1 MYRPAVCFRL
11 SGHFHA
17 EKVETLSGEI
27 LRLRLLRLCVEQRF
41 GVVGKMGSIALIERL
56 WRTLKDALGLHLLR
70 PSAAEDLTATVELGL
85 LHYAHFRPNQG
96 IGGATPAEIF
106 FRRTPAHFSA
116 IPPPR
121 SRVGEGPMDL
131 PFLIDYLDAE
141 RLLPALVQRAARRKV
156 TPEKDIGRRVRAWR
170 DRSDRTPGLCA
181 PTPAAIPIA
190 PLQPSYAVLR
200 RTPTSTNGRRL
211 LSAYPD
217 DARPRG
223 GRAVAGSSA
232 QCSALRPFARRC
244 PMSQEAALSFVGRVV
259 TDKDF
264 ADRLSSA
271 LSNLTDPAARAGRL
285 SEFARKQGYDVVPDE
300 LVPYLPPVPAEL
312 AEADLE
318 KVAGGVGGFS
328 APAASR
334 LALLCSGTGG
344 SPAYAMDCVQ
354 LNPSRNR
361 N

>member
-1 MYRPAVCFRL
+1 
-11 SGHFHA
+11 
-17 EKVETLSGEI
+17 
-27 LRLRLLRLCVEQRF
+27 
-41 GVVGKMGSIALIERL
+41 
-56 WRTLKDALGLHLLR
+56 
-70 PSAAEDLTATVELGL
+70 
-85 LHYAHFRPNQG
+85 
-96 IGGATPAEIF
+96 
-106 FRRTPAHFSA
+106 
-116 IPPPR
+116 
-121 SRVGEGPMDL
+121 
-131 PFLIDYLDAE
+131 
-141 RLLPALVQRAARRKV
+141 
-156 TPEKDIGRRVRAWR
+156 
-170 DRSDRTPGLCA
+170 
-181 PTPAAIPIA
+181 
-190 PLQPSYAVLR
+190 
-200 RTPTSTNGRRL
+200 
-211 LSAYPD
+211 
-217 DARPRG
+217 
-223 GRAVAGSSA
+223 
-232 QCSALRPFARRC
+232 
-244 PMSQEAALSFVGRVV
+244 MSQEAALSFVGRVV